1 MKTKRNIL
9 VAAAFIVCSIM
20 AVWIS
25 TSIHGSQKTYE
36 VQPHITI
43 PETRTDA
50 ARAIDAYERLMDRY
64 LDLTE
69 KNLFRIGTDIQSVVM
84 RLDSIDDKLTK
95 LSVRISGIEKAL
107 GIKQTDIDIKTDT
120 KTEIKSEPQTK
131 PVDKKTSYSSEG

>member
-1 MKTKRNIL
+1 MKTKRNLL
-9 VAAAFIVCSIM
+9 VAVVFVVCSIIV
-20 AVWIS
+20 VWIS

-43 PETRTDA
+43 PEPKTDA
-50 ARAIDAYERLMDRY
+50 TRAIDAYERLMDRY

-84 RLDSIDDKLTK
+84 KLDSIDDKLTK

-107 GIKQTDIDIKTDT
+107 GIKQTDIEIKTDT

-131 PVDKKTSYSSEG
+131 PVDKKNFIF